1 MTVDSLVASTHLL
14 TLRRAEIRTAGNVP
28 THVAS
33 DQASGPVDMTRRFGS
48 TQRLWKFGGLV
59 QKGEQLAVSRSP
71 PLRRG
76 SDSHSLKM
84 ESLEALDGGGGT
96 FARFSSF
103 FHYFLHS
110 IIVAGSRQVSVVFV
124 VEQGHV

>member
-1 MTVDSLVASTHLL
+1 MEVWRTLGGGGLFFSVFST
-14 TLRRAEIRTAGNVP
+14 R
-28 THVAS
+28 
-33 DQASGPVDMTRRFGS
+33 
-48 TQRLWKFGGLV
+48 LV

-84 ESLEALDGGGGT
+84 ESLEALDGGGGR

-103 FHYFLHS
+103 FHYILHS
-110 IIVAGSRQVSVVFV
+110 IIMAGSREVSVVFV
-124 VEQGHV
+124 GEQGHGETIKQSYL